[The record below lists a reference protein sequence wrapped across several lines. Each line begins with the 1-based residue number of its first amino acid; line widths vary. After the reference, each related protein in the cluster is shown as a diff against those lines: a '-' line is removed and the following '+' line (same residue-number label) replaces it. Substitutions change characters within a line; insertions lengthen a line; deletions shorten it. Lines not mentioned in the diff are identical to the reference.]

1 MLYTLL
7 ILLYLGMLAYHTYK
21 LVVEQCLPTASSCV
35 TVTMDVSEN
44 KHVVRVN
51 IYHSY
56 FVLQHR
62 RFYCILL

>member
-21 LVVEQCLPTASSCV
+21 VVVEQCLPTASSCV
-35 TVTMDVSEN
+35 TVAMDVSEN

-56 FVLQHR
+56 VVLQHC
-62 RFYCILL
+62 RFYWILL